1 MLSKKRYLINWTEP
15 TPNAGKSIPNDT
27 NNFYGAKLTIVGWP
41 LNDGYGY

>member
-1 MLSKKRYLINWTEP
+1 MP
-15 TPNAGKSIPNDT
+15 GKSIPNDT